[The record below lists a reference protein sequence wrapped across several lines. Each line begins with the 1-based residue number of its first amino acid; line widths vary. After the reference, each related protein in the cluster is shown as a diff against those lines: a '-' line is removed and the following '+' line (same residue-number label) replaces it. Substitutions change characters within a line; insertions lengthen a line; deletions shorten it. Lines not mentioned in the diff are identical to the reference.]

1 MIRLIPYILYLL
13 LLVMHRVI
21 FKDLTSIAGVSISL
35 SVLLVVLVA
44 IYKTE
49 IVALWFGFFV
59 GLVLGAGIP
68 EQVGWY
74 ALTLTLIGT
83 ISYQMRERL
92 NLDSLKARLL
102 MVAGACLL
110 FNLCSL
116 LILRTDAF
124 WYRSATVALSD
135 TLYTMILAWLFFL
148 FKEGKITKENIKS
161 IF

>member
-13 LLVMHRVI
+13 LLVMHQVI
-21 FKDLTSIAGVSISL
+21 WKDLTSVAGVSISL

-49 IVALWFGFFV
+49 ITALWFGFCT

-68 EQVGWY
+68 EQAGWFAL
-74 ALTLTLIGT
+74 ALTIIAV

-116 LILRTDAF
+116 LILQTDAF
-124 WYRSATVALSD
+124 WYRSVTVALPG
-135 TLYTMILAWLFFL
+135 TVYTAIPAWLFFL
-148 FKEGKITKENIKS
+148 FKEGKMTRENLKS

>member
-1 MIRLIPYILYLL
+1 
-13 LLVMHRVI
+13 MHQVI
-21 FKDLTSIAGVSISL
+21 WKDLTSVAGVSISL

-49 IVALWFGFFV
+49 IAALWFGFCA

-68 EQVGWY
+68 QQIGWY
-74 ALTLTLIGT
+74 ALVLIMIGVF
-83 ISYQMRERL
+83 SYQMRERL

-124 WYRSATVALSD
+124 WYRSVMVALPGAI
-135 TLYTMILAWLFFL
+135 YTMIPAWLFFL
-148 FKEGKITKENIKS
+148 FKEGKITKENFKS